1 MQNTSDSKASGV
13 GPQGSGLR
21 ARASGLR
28 AQASGLR
35 AQASGLRARAS
46 GLRPQGSGLSQA
58 SGLRSLGPGPWVLGP
73 SRVVWAALAA
83 ALVAAFSTALEAH
96 GVSGKDAVFL
106 QGLQGRAIG
115 PLMYL
120 GAKHMVT
127 GYDHLLFL
135 VGVIFFLYRLGDV
148 VQYVILFTIGH
159 SITLLVGVLG
169 GVRANPFL
177 IDAIIGFSVVYKAF
191 ENMDG
196 FRRYLGFQ
204 PNTRLAVLIFGLFHG
219 FGLATKLQEFALSP
233 DGLVANIVSFN
244 VGVEI
249 GQGLALTAILIG
261 LTYWRTRSGFLR
273 HAFATNGLV
282 MACGF
287 LLVGYQLSGY
297 FLPVL

>member
-1 MQNTSDSKASGV
+1 MQNISGNK
-13 GPQGSGLR
+13 
-21 ARASGLR
+21 
-28 AQASGLR
+28 
-35 AQASGLRARAS
+35 
-46 GLRPQGSGLSQA
+46 
-58 SGLRSLGPGPWVLGP
+58 RSIQ
-73 SRVVWAALAA
+73 
-83 ALVAAFSTALEAH
+83 AAFIVLLLGILSVPLGAH

-106 QGLQGRAIG
+106 QGLQGQAIG

-135 VGVIFFLYRLGDV
+135 VGVIFFLYRLKDV
-148 VQYVILFTIGH
+148 VQYVSLFTIGH
-159 SITLLVGVLG
+159 SVTLLLGVLG

-196 FRRYLGFQ
+196 FKRFLGVQ
-204 PNTRLAVLIFGLFHG
+204 PNTRVAVLVFGLFHG

-233 DGLVANIVSFN
+233 NGLVANIVSFN

-249 GQGLALTAILIG
+249 GQGLALAAILIG
-261 LTYWRTRSGFLR
+261 LTYWRTRSGFLH
-273 HAFATNGLV
+273 HAFATNAVV

-287 LLVGYQLSGY
+287 LLIGYQLSGY
-297 FLPVL
+297 FLPAL

>member
-1 MQNTSDSKASGV
+1 MQSISGNK
-13 GPQGSGLR
+13 
-21 ARASGLR
+21 
-28 AQASGLR
+28 
-35 AQASGLRARAS
+35 
-46 GLRPQGSGLSQA
+46 RPSIQ
-58 SGLRSLGPGPWVLGP
+58 
-73 SRVVWAALAA
+73 AALIV
-83 ALVAAFSTALEAH
+83 LLLGFWSVGLGAH

-106 QGLQGRAIG
+106 QGLQGQAIG

-135 VGVIFFLYRLGDV
+135 VGVIFFLYRLKDV
-148 VQYVILFTIGH
+148 VQYVSLFTIGH
-159 SITLLVGVLG
+159 SVTLLVGVLG

-196 FRRYLGFQ
+196 FKRFFGVQ
-204 PNTRLAVLIFGLFHG
+204 PNTQVAVLVFGLFHG

-233 DGLVANIVSFN
+233 NGLVANIVSFN

-249 GQGLALTAILIG
+249 GQGLALAAILIG
-261 LTYWRTRSGFLR
+261 LTYWRTRSGFLH
-273 HAFATNGLV
+273 HAFATNAVV

-287 LLVGYQLSGY
+287 LLIGYQLSGY
-297 FLPVL
+297 FLPAL